1 MKTSF
6 KKVVVKP
13 FLSTVLLGLGASQL
27 LVLPLLADE
36 FTNISEIKDCRAIQ
50 GASERLLCYDT
61 VVDGGIFNQQQL
73 KQVQVENFGSRKMPK
88 EKTPAP
94 STATG
99 TASAPSTAAGTA
111 SAPSTA
117 AGTAS
122 APAPSTAIGTVSAPA
137 PSTAIGTAS
146 TPAASGTKV
155 SVDRLTVTITRTK
168 KDAGGIYYFQTS
180 DGQVWKQTNASRW
193 STAVP
198 FEAKIKAG
206 AFGSFFLVNEGG
218 KSTRVKRVR

>member
-6 KKVVVKP
+6 KKVAAIP
-13 FLSTVLLGLGASQL
+13 FFSTVLLALGASQL

-61 VVDGGIFNQQQL
+61 VVDGGVFNQQQL
-73 KQVQVENFGSRKMPK
+73 KQVQVENFGSKKMPK
-88 EKTPAP
+88 EKAP
-94 STATG
+94 
-99 TASAPSTAAGTA
+99 
-111 SAPSTA
+111 
-117 AGTAS
+117 
-122 APAPSTAIGTVSAPA
+122 APAPSTAVGTVSAP
-137 PSTAIGTAS
+137 STTTGTAS
-146 TPAASGTKV
+146 TPATSGTKV

-168 KDAGGIYYFQTS
+168 KDANGIYYFQTS
-180 DGQVWKQTNASRW
+180 DGQVWKQISASRW

-198 FEAKIKAG
+198 FEAEIKAG
-206 AFGSFFLVNEGG
+206 TFGSFFLVNEGG